1 MENSVLDTQSR
12 IIATAVDMIG
22 RQINLNFTIRE
33 IAEKAGVNI
42 ASVNYYFR
50 SKDNLI
56 NEVER
61 HFINE
66 ISLTYEELKK
76 SGQDPNEQIRKWAMK
91 TMESLMEYPGIIFL
105 IVTRLL
111 SDRSDKAVITEML
124 DMIEQNLVPFLMKLT
139 EKNDTPTVSIKI
151 MQLLSGVIAPM
162 LFYYGAGKTFNMD
175 ITDKDERLKYI
186 DHLVAGI

>member
-1 MENSVLDTQSR
+1 MENSMMDTQSR

-33 IAEKAGVNI
+33 IAERAGVNI

-56 NEVER
+56 NEVEQ

-76 SGQDPNEQIRKWAMK
+76 SGQNPNEQIRKWAMK
-91 TMESLMEYPGIIFL
+91 TMESMMEYPGIIFL

-111 SDRSDKAVITEML
+111 SDRSDKTGIAEML
-124 DMIEQNLVPFLMKLT
+124 DMIEQNLVPFLEKLT
-139 EKNDTPTVSIKI
+139 GKNDKLTISIKA

-162 LFYYGAGKTFNMD
+162 LFYYGAGKTFNLN
-175 ITDKDERLKYI
+175 INNKNERIKYI
-186 DHLVAGI
+186 DHLIEGI

>member
-124 DMIEQNLVPFLMKLT
+124 DMIEQNLVPFLKKLT
-139 EKNDTPTVSIKI
+139 EKNDKSTVSIKI

-162 LFYYGAGKTFNMD
+162 LFYYGAGKTFNLD

-186 DHLVAGI
+186 DHLVSGI

>member
-1 MENSVLDTQSR
+1 MEYSMMDTQSR

-33 IAEKAGVNI
+33 IAERAGVNI

-56 NEVER
+56 NEVEQ

-76 SGQDPNEQIRKWAMK
+76 SGQNPNEQIRKWAMK
-91 TMESLMEYPGIIFL
+91 TMESMMEYPGIIFL

-111 SDRSDKAVITEML
+111 SDRSDKTGIAEML
-124 DMIEQNLVPFLMKLT
+124 DMIEQNLVPFLEKLT
-139 EKNDTPTVSIKI
+139 GKNDKLTISIKA

-162 LFYYGAGKTFNMD
+162 LFYYGAGKTFNLN
-175 ITDKDERLKYI
+175 INNKNERIKYI
-186 DHLVAGI
+186 DHLIEGI

>member
-124 DMIEQNLVPFLMKLT
+124 DMIEQNLVPFLKKLT

-162 LFYYGAGKTFNMD
+162 LFYYGAGKHSTWTSPTRM
-175 ITDKDERLKYI
+175 KDSNT
-186 DHLVAGI
+186 

>member
-1 MENSVLDTQSR
+1 
-12 IIATAVDMIG
+12 
-22 RQINLNFTIRE
+22 
-33 IAEKAGVNI
+33 
-42 ASVNYYFR
+42 
-50 SKDNLI
+50 
-56 NEVER
+56 
-61 HFINE
+61 
-66 ISLTYEELKK
+66 
-76 SGQDPNEQIRKWAMK
+76 
-91 TMESLMEYPGIIFL
+91 MEYPGIIFL